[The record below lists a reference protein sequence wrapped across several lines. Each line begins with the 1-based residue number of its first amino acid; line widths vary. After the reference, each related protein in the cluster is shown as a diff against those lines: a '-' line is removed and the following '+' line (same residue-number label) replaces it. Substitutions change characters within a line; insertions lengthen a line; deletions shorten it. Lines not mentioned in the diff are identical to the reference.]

1 MTFKRGDWVDFQ
13 NGHGLHG
20 GDYEGTGKVHFV
32 RALKGDDELF
42 LEDHDGI
49 GSGIQVWAK
58 DCKLKGSGA

>member
-1 MTFKRGDWVDFQ
+1 MTFKRGDWVSYQ

-20 GDYEGTGKVHFV
+20 SNCEGTGKVEYV
-32 RALKGDDELF
+32 RELDDDDLLY

-58 DCKLKGSGA
+58 DCKLKGAAK